1 MSELNRQDAKIAKIF
16 QETNE
21 ELDELARLVIGAA
34 IEVHRVLGA
43 GFLESVYEEALC
55 LELSTRGIHY
65 LRQPI
70 IAVEYKGQ
78 HVGEGR
84 LDILVE
90 NQLIVELK
98 AVEFLAPIHT
108 AQVLSYLKTT
118 GYQLGLL
125 INFNVPMLKQGLK
138 RVALNKHL

>member
-1 MSELNRQDAKIAKIF
+1 MNRQDAKSAKIF
-16 QETNE
+16 QEVDE
-21 ELDELARLVIGAA
+21 ELDELARRVIGAA

-55 LELSTRGIHY
+55 LELSSHGIGY

-70 IAVEYKGQ
+70 ISVEYKGH

-90 NQLIVELK
+90 NQLVVELK
-98 AVEFLAPIHT
+98 AVEKLAPIHT

-118 GYQLGLL
+118 GYKLALL
-125 INFNVPMLKQGLK
+125 INFNVPMLKEGLK
-138 RVALNKHL
+138 RVALNKPF